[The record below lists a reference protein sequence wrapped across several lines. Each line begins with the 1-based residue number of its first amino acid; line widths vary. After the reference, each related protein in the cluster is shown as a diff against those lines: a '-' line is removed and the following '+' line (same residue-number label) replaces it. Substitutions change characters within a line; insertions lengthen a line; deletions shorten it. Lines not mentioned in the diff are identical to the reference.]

1 MQMKITELSKYLKHE
16 LFLPDLKAGS
26 KAAVMEALVQPLV
39 DGGLVKGKSLV
50 LETLSKR
57 ETLGSTGI
65 GKGVA
70 VPHCRT
76 MAVSD
81 VFIVVGISKDGVDF
95 AASDK
100 KPVNLFFL
108 IVAPPVEGNALY
120 LPLLGKIVEMVRDS
134 KLRQAMISA
143 ADFPAFIKIFQG
155 G

>member
-1 MQMKITELSKYLKHE
+1 MKTVELSKYLKPE
-16 LFLPDLKAGS
+16 LFLPELKAGS

-39 DGGLVKGKSLV
+39 DRGLVKGKSLV

-65 GKGVA
+65 GRGVA

-81 VFIVVGISKDGVDF
+81 VCIVVGISRDGVDF

-120 LPLLGKIVEMVRDS
+120 LPILGKIVETVRDS
-134 KLRQAMISA
+134 KLRQAMINARDFA
-143 ADFPAFIKIFQG
+143 AFNKVFQG
-155 G
+155 A

>member
-1 MQMKITELSKYLKHE
+1 MKITELSKYLKRE

-81 VFIVVGISKDGVDF
+81 VFVVVGISKDGVDF

-134 KLRQAMISA
+134 KLRQAMIGA
-143 ADFPAFIKIFQG
+143 GDFPAFIKIFQG

>member
-1 MQMKITELSKYLKHE
+1 MKMKITELGKYLKKE
-16 LFLPDLKAGS
+16 LFISDLQGRS

-65 GKGVA
+65 GRGVA

-81 VFIVVGISKDGVDF
+81 VHVVAGISREGLDF
-95 AASDK
+95 GAIDK

-120 LPLLGKIVEMVRDS
+120 LPLLGKIVEMVRDT
-134 KLRQAMISA
+134 KLRQAMIGA
-143 ADFPAFIKIFQG
+143 GDFATFIKIFQG

>member
-1 MQMKITELSKYLKHE
+1 MKISEISSYLKKE
-16 LFLPDLKAGS
+16 FFLPDLKAEY
-26 KAAVMEALVQPLV
+26 KKEVMEALVQPLV
-39 DGGLVKGKSLV
+39 DGGAVKGKSLV
-50 LETLSKR
+50 LETLNKR

-81 VFIVVGISKDGVDF
+81 MCIVVGISKKGIDF

-100 KPVNLFFL
+100 KPVHLFFL
-108 IVAPPVEGNALY
+108 IVAPPVEGNNLY
-120 LPLLGKIVEMVRDS
+120 LPILGKIVEMVRDS
-134 KLRQAMISA
+134 KLRQAMIGA
-143 ADFPAFIKIFQG
+143 GDFVLFNKIFQG

>member
-1 MQMKITELSKYLKHE
+1 MQMKITELSKYLKSE
-16 LFLPDLKAGS
+16 LFLPDMKAGS

-50 LETLSKR
+50 LETLNKR

-76 MAVSD
+76 MAVSE
-81 VFIVVGISKDGVDF
+81 VFIVVGISRDGVDF
-95 AASDK
+95 SASDK

-134 KLRQAMISA
+134 KLRQAMINSG
-143 ADFPAFIKIFQG
+143 DFAAFIKIFQG

>member
-1 MQMKITELSKYLKHE
+1 MKITELGKVLKKEH
-16 LFLPDLKAGS
+16 FLPDLKGGS

-39 DGGLVKGKSLV
+39 NGGLVKGKSLV

-65 GKGVA
+65 GRGVA

-76 MAVSD
+76 MAASEVH
-81 VFIVVGISKDGVDF
+81 IVVGISKDGVDF
-95 AASDK
+95 AAIDK

-120 LPLLGKIVEMVRDS
+120 LPLLGKIVEMVRDT
-134 KLRQAMISA
+134 KLRQAMVGA
-143 ADFPAFIKIFQG
+143 GDFVTFIKIFQG